1 MNLIN
6 VDQRR
11 RQRLYLAQAQL
22 VTTGFWTATLLLVVI
37 LAFSAFTY
45 AEAAPSHTQSISSL
59 SLVDQWGEE

>member
-11 RQRLYLAQAQL
+11 RQKLYLGQAQL
-22 VTTGFWTATLLLVVI
+22 VTTGFWSAVLLFVVI
-37 LAFSAFTY
+37 VAFSAFTY
-45 AEAAPSHTQSISSL
+45 AETAPSHTQSISSL